1 MNNLFQRIF
10 LLHSFDLNAR
20 QMPKGVSITTF
31 YTKISSKETLK
42 FQSIDERYFLLRN
55 NLREEISK
63 KDFEKAKKKAI
74 LGTLSKKSYEFLEG
88 DRKCLFQIYKEERLF
103 VLKVLFKSEEE
114 ARQFKPDEKI
124 RLLRELDGKFNS
136 KNLILY
142 KYKNAF
148 FDLRTCFNI
157 IEKNQNFTLNFPQS
171 LYANDGFR
179 VLLFYLLYSFKSQ
192 AKKGN
197 NGVKLH
203 FCILK
208 ICVFLK
214 NTIELFDDKMAQK
227 LLKGFE
233 KLEEKLRQN
242 LNKRFNIRPYR
253 NLLSD
258 FELFLREGEFY
269 KSAKE
274 EVFLKVFV
282 ARILRLKLIEF
293 KRFYENFSYEEFR
306 LKCLEIRIFLEHFS
320 FLFREKNLQKLQNLF
335 NEDIFIQFIKKREK
349 ILKLIQ
355 KTNKHLKIYKG

>member
-42 FQSIDERYFLLRN
+42 FQSVDERYFLLRN

-63 KDFEKAKKKAI
+63 KDFEKAREKAI

-142 KYKNAF
+142 KYKKAF
-148 FDLRTCFNI
+148 FDLHTCFNI

-192 AKKGN
+192 AKTGN
-197 NGVKLH
+197 DWVKLH

-214 NTIELFDDKMAQK
+214 NAIELFDDKMAQK

-242 LNKRFNIRPYR
+242 LNK
-253 NLLSD
+253 
-258 FELFLREGEFY
+258 
-269 KSAKE
+269 
-274 EVFLKVFV
+274 
-282 ARILRLKLIEF
+282 
-293 KRFYENFSYEEFR
+293 
-306 LKCLEIRIFLEHFS
+306 
-320 FLFREKNLQKLQNLF
+320 
-335 NEDIFIQFIKKREK
+335 
-349 ILKLIQ
+349 
-355 KTNKHLKIYKG
+355 